1 LRRFKDYILIILYII
16 LIISRFYIESK
27 QLAGALKLMIRKEFM
42 KSTNRLYKPPDKA
55 NE

>member
-1 LRRFKDYILIILYII
+1 M
-16 LIISRFYIESK
+16 SHFYIESK

-42 KSTNRLYKPPDKA
+42 KSTNRLHKAFSALPDKA